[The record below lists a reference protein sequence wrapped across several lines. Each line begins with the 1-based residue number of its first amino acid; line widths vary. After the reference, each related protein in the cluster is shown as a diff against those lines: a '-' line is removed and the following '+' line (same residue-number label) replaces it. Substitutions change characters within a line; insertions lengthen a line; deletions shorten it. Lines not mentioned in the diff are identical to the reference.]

1 MLFYGVWIWLLARD
15 PKCWRFLD
23 TRIVEDFHGSVFF
36 FGLPPP
42 ENLKVVGTGAIAED
56 IGCGTDVF
64 VHIKDCALILTKA
77 YQRQYHRIWKG
88 ISHISDVS
96 DTLQKSNMA
105 NIRQTLQ
112 KTWQWKITK
121 CLIRRYGYIH
131 YFIVVFPFPCF
142 FFLGF
147 HQTDQNYQDISAF
160 AIRGTDGKQPLTGDV
175 LSFVMEPSASK
186 PGQMATWAAFFVAGK
201 GRRF

>member
-1 MLFYGVWIWLLARD
+1 MAARTQGRVKSFNAGKGFGFLEAWSWYATQSHLLLEHVVLWCLDLIVGKRSKMLEVSWYEDCWGFSWL
-15 PKCWRFLD
+15 
-23 TRIVEDFHGSVFF
+23 SFF

-121 CLIRRYGYIH
+121 FLIRRYDIYI
-131 YFIVVFPFPCF
+131 
-142 FFLGF
+142 
-147 HQTDQNYQDISAF
+147 IS
-160 AIRGTDGKQPLTGDV
+160 
-175 LSFVMEPSASK
+175 
-186 PGQMATWAAFFVAGK
+186 
-201 GRRF
+201 